1 MNKHIDFTAIFTD
14 LYEEH
19 KLDLIQHRYEADHFN
34 GIIEFVE
41 NGGLN
46 SFDIQTEECEFCDK
60 YIQFT
65 FGFTTDDANESN
77 TQSSF
82 SYYVIVFDRI
92 LHEFTSC
99 EYEQG

>member
-34 GIIEFVE
+34 RIIEFVDD
-41 NGGLN
+41 GAL
-46 SFDIQTEECEFCDK
+46 SAFDIETEECEFSDK
-60 YIQFT
+60 SIMFV
-65 FGFTTDDANESN
+65 FGFTDNDANESS

-82 SYYVIVFDRI
+82 SNYVIVFDRI